1 MLFILTSCNSPESKS
16 VSLGIFERASINHPR
31 AKQHLVFAFNPND
44 CMNCLYVFNELMQK
58 WQKNPDNGITLVL
71 KSVRSIERNDILQKS
86 FATIDT
92 TQVQLVWDT
101 ELYEAIQEAGAHNK
115 LDTSVL
121 EVYTADGKKIFRKEV
136 RNISGAEAA
145 LQVLLAKE

>member
-1 MLFILTSCNSPESKS
+1 MLFLITSCDSPASKS
-16 VSLGIFERASINHPR
+16 VPLGIFERVSINHPR

-58 WQKNPDNGITLVL
+58 WQKNPDYGITLVL

-101 ELYEAIQEAGAHNK
+101 E
-115 LDTSVL
+115 
-121 EVYTADGKKIFRKEV
+121 
-136 RNISGAEAA
+136 
-145 LQVLLAKE
+145 